1 MGLRLPRA
9 PARLA
14 AAVAVVIIVIVA
26 LIAYWRAASP
36 HRVEY
41 ITVDAPYAFIVQN
54 STGGWEIIY
63 YTKNGSLQVIPIR
76 NISVSNDFWQ
86 ALNTVYQFNQQVVP
100 QHSGYQNLTPIITV
114 GAQNGIVK
122 LPEHNDI
129 VNLNSINSGDYT
141 IVAVPQQYVNLFM
154 KSLDTGYNFTG
165 VPNLGGIMYIQSN
178 YPQIYNL
185 LGETMDLQSYSSP
198 SIDYAGDFLLITT
211 NNTLIPWAVLGSISF
226 GRYGQDLS
234 FISNA
239 GIYNGG

>member
-1 MGLRLPRA
+1 MPRG

-14 AAVAVVIIVIVA
+14 ATVVAVIVVVG
-26 LIAYWRAASP
+26 LIAYWRATSP

-41 ITVDAPYAFIVQN
+41 ITIDAPYAFIVQN

-63 YTKNGSLQVIPIR
+63 YTNNGSLQVIPIR

-141 IVAVPQQYVNLFM
+141 IVAVPQQYANLFM
-154 KSLDTGYNFTG
+154 KSLDTGYNFIG
-165 VPNLGGIMYIQSN
+165 GIGPNGIMYIQSN
-178 YPQIYNL
+178 YPQLLNL
-185 LGETMDLQSYSSP
+185 ISETMDLQSYLPS
-198 SIDYAGDFLLITT
+198 SIDYVGRSLLITT
-211 NNTLIPWAVLGSISF
+211 NNTFIPWAFLAGTFARGYGS
-226 GRYGQDLS
+226 YLP

-239 GIYNGG
+239 GTYNGG

>member
-1 MGLRLPRA
+1 MARA

-26 LIAYWRAASP
+26 LIAYWRAAS

-54 STGGWEIIY
+54 STGGWEVIY

-76 NISVSNDFWQ
+76 NISVNNDFWQ
-86 ALNTVYQFNQQVVP
+86 ALYLVYQFNQQVVP
-100 QHSGYQNLTPIITV
+100 QNPGYQNLTPIITV
-114 GAQNGIVK
+114 GAQNGTVK

-141 IVAVPQQYVNLFM
+141 IVAVPQQYANLFM

-165 VPNLGGIMYIQSN
+165 IPNLNGIMYIQSN
-178 YPQIYNL
+178 YPQVYNL
-185 LGETMDLQSYSSP
+185 TGETLDLQSYSPP
-198 SIDYAGDFLLITT
+198 SIDYVGRYLLITT
-211 NNTLIPWAVLGSISF
+211 NNTFIPWAFLAGSSF
-226 GRYGQDLS
+226 RGYGHYLP
-234 FISNA
+234 FISNV
-239 GIYNGG
+239 GTYNGG